1 MYTSGGAAS
10 AFAGVCAV
18 LARGFRTLAC
28 GADCAEWHRATS
40 GIVRLRASSF
50 LAGVL
55 MVLTLTLFV
64 APGHAAGNAAVSI
77 ANFAFHPN
85 TITVVI
91 GVNNT
96 VTWTNNDATTHTVT
110 SDNSLF
116 PGGTLAP
123 GATYTSTFDQAGTYA
138 YHCSIHPTMTGVVH
152 VVSQTSTTT
161 SSSAS
166 VSSSSSSTR
175 SSSSGSS
182 TGIPEFPAQLGFALL
197 FTVAIVASYVVARR
211 GLRIGKQSPV

>member
-1 MYTSGGAAS
+1 M
-10 AFAGVCAV
+10 
-18 LARGFRTLAC
+18 RR
-28 GADCAEWHRATS
+28 
-40 GIVRLRASSF
+40 RLASSF

-116 PGGTLAP
+116 PGETLAP
-123 GATYTSTFDQAGTYA
+123 GATYTYTFDQVGTYA
-138 YHCSIHPTMTGVVH
+138 YHCSIHPTMTGTVH
-152 VVSQTSTTT
+152 VVSQTPTTTLT

-166 VSSSSSSTR
+166 VSSSSSNTR

-182 TGIPEFPAQLGFALL
+182 QGIPEFPVQFGFTLL
-197 FTVAIVASYVVARR
+197 ATVVIVTSYVAARR
-211 GLRIGKQSPV
+211 ITLPRRG